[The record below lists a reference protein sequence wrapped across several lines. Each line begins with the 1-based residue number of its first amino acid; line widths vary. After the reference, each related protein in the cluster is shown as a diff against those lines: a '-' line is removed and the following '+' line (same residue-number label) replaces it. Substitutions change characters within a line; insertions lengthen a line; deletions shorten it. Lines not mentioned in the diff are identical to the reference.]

1 MNVTIFKTMAGVV
14 FKSTEFKLSKAP
26 ALSAYLLWSLSLGF
40 LNTYKKKKKIGV
52 GIPALVMSRMM
63 GVLLDKGP
71 NLGLWY
77 EAQLLR

>member
-40 LNTYKKKKKIGV
+40 LNTYKKKKNQ
-52 GIPALVMSRMM
+52 SRNTSL
-63 GVLLDKGP
+63 GDVKDDGSLLDKGP

>member
-40 LNTYKKKKKIGV
+40 LNTYKKKKNQ
-52 GIPALVMSRMM
+52 SR
-63 GVLLDKGP
+63 
-71 NLGLWY
+71 NTSLGDVKDDGSFTW
-77 EAQLLR
+77 